1 MSGVVKGIKKVF
13 KKVVKFVKKALPIV
27 LMAVAVYFTA
37 GLALSA
43 MPATASFA
51 ASMPGFAG
59 GGFLG
64 LGVGTSITTGAAA
77 TAGTGIFSQA
87 AVAMGVGTLG
97 AHGGLVG
104 GALAAGTSTAQ
115 LAAAGMGTGAIVTG
129 ATEAAAAGLT
139 PGIASGTATLAAGG
153 TAETAAGVI
162 AGGGVGGTM
171 SPAAQSGA
179 AQSVLQGG
187 AKSAGQTVVQKG
199 AEEGAKKAGMTL
211 GEKMLLASTGLQ
223 AVAALSTPS
232 PEEEARFKGAY
243 YGMERSGAGSAV
255 MPGPV
260 TPQGPPTGKP
270 AVPGV
275 APVELFE
282 QGPQLATS
290 VPQRGGNKFDV
301 GPQGPDLFQPMAGVR
316 YI

>member
-104 GALAAGTSTAQ
+104 GALAAGTSTP
-115 LAAAGMGTGAIVTG
+115 TSIT
-129 ATEAAAAGLT
+129 
-139 PGIASGTATLAAGG
+139 
-153 TAETAAGVI
+153 
-162 AGGGVGGTM
+162 
-171 SPAAQSGA
+171 SPA
-179 AQSVLQGG
+179 
-187 AKSAGQTVVQKG
+187 
-199 AEEGAKKAGMTL
+199 
-211 GEKMLLASTGLQ
+211 
-223 AVAALSTPS
+223 
-232 PEEEARFKGAY
+232 
-243 YGMERSGAGSAV
+243 
-255 MPGPV
+255 
-260 TPQGPPTGKP
+260 
-270 AVPGV
+270 
-275 APVELFE
+275 
-282 QGPQLATS
+282 
-290 VPQRGGNKFDV
+290 
-301 GPQGPDLFQPMAGVR
+301 
-316 YI
+316 